1 MELDPCDHNHTS
13 IQLHTL
19 MIQYTLKSLGKQMNR
34 GMKKYKICKVVFS
47 KCWLSRQQTWF
58 TMVLCYPTN
67 VIMGRMLGKRLFHSL
82 TDYTR

>member
-34 GMKKYKICKVVFS
+34 GMKDLQSCLQQV
-47 KCWLSRQQTWF
+47 LAQQTTDLVHNGCVTPPMSLWGGCLAKECF
-58 TMVLCYPTN
+58 T
-67 VIMGRMLGKRLFHSL
+67 H
-82 TDYTR
+82 